1 MLPQGYG
8 GIEALY
14 VGRPPG
20 TAEGTARGDTCHS
33 TLSFSETDVDYRSF
47 GPTRDLH
54 AHNNLAVIA
63 VVF

>member
-8 GIEALY
+8 GTEALY

-20 TAEGTARGDTCHS
+20 TAEGAARGDTCHS
-33 TLSFSETDVDYRSF
+33 TFSLTDVDYRSF